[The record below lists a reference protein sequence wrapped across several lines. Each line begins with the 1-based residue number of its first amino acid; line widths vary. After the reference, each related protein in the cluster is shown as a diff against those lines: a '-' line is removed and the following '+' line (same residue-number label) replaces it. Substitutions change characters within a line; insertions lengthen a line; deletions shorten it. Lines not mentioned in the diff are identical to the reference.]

1 MSLYLPPEALDAP
14 TGLSF
19 SEINTH
25 SFTARWIP
33 PTSTISGYRI
43 RYQKTSGGRAK
54 DERLPPTR
62 NYFTLTG
69 LAPETEYLIHVYA
82 VANGVESQPLT
93 GTQATGEFPALM
105 ATLPTI
111 SRYVSVTMPSMF
123 LVSDAPTD
131 LEVTASTPTSI
142 DIRWDAPSVPVRNY
156 RITYAGTG
164 PSSCRRC

>member
-1 MSLYLPPEALDAP
+1 MSLYLPFEALDAP

-19 SEINTH
+19 SDINTH
-25 SFTARWIP
+25 SFTARWVP

-93 GTQATGEFPALM
+93 GTQATGESP
-105 ATLPTI
+105 PTPLLAPI
-111 SRYVSVTMPSMF
+111 SWPPLLT
-123 LVSDAPTD
+123 
-131 LEVTASTPTSI
+131 I
-142 DIRWDAPSVPVRNY
+142 
-156 RITYAGTG
+156 
-164 PSSCRRC
+164 CRFI